1 MTDDT
6 KLGSSRSRRSV
17 LQAGAGL
24 VAGAA
29 IVGTA
34 GAAEAADPPKLAKKV
49 VMYQDHPKNGQHCS
63 ICVHFVP
70 PNACKIVAGDISPNG
85 WCGVFSPKPA

>member
-6 KLGSSRSRRSV
+6 RFGSSHSRRAV
-17 LQAGAGL
+17 LRAGVGVA
-24 VAGAA
+24 AGAA
-29 IVGTA
+29 IA
-34 GAAEAADPPKLAKKV
+34 GAAGSALAADPPKLAKNV

-63 ICVHFVP
+63 ICVHFIP
-70 PNACKIVAGDISPNG
+70 PNACKIVAGTISPNG